1 MTRNEWPRRRAAPA
15 LLGSFTGTLYGC
27 LEWVARE
34 ARRLGV
40 IETRS
45 LEEELI
51 LRLSERWYALAAKV
65 FAVVQN
71 TFEIH
76 AFLATP
82 RHGSH
87 AIEGT
92 ATEGPRAVS
101 PENARELLRQQPR
114 FGRFGARLMGP
125 Q

>member
-51 LRLSERWYALAAKV
+51 LRLSERWYALAAKA

-71 TFEIH
+71 GATYLQPPTEVESRLVKNSKVLRPRDLVPRRFS
-76 AFLATP
+76 ANFLFSSSDMAQDFDSTP
-82 RHGSH
+82 SR
-87 AIEGT
+87 
-92 ATEGPRAVS
+92 
-101 PENARELLRQQPR
+101 
-114 FGRFGARLMGP
+114 
-125 Q
+125 